1 MERLNNADSILFR
14 CSSLGYIMTE
24 PLGKSNLEKYNDE
37 VAKLAKL
44 KAEYEGIANKETK
57 TAANKLAAI
66 AKSESEVARLELVK
80 HEVVLSETCKK
91 HLADKYVSAVYG
103 RNKDLQNKYIKKGNA
118 VEEDSI
124 TLYSR
129 YKGEMYRKNTERRSN
144 DFITGECDIDAN
156 PTDVVDTKS
165 SWDVFT
171 FYRSKVEDLKKMY
184 HWQGMGYIDLYKK
197 QRAII
202 AYCLVNT
209 PQVMIDDEKA
219 KLWWKLGRPSDLDP
233 NWIKAQK
240 EIDRISLYD
249 DIPLH
254 ERVNEVVIERSD
266 ADIEKMYQRI
276 NVCRKYMNETFFKI

>member
-1 MERLNNADSILFR
+1 MEAVLNADSILFR

-24 PLGKSNLEKYNDE
+24 PLGKSNLDKYNDE

-44 KAEYEGIANKETK
+44 KAEYEAISNKETK
-57 TAANKLAAI
+57 TAKNKLAAI
-66 AKSESEVARLELVK
+66 SKSESEVARLLLLKDEII
-80 HEVVLSETCKK
+80 LSETCKK

-129 YKGEMYRKNTERRSN
+129 YKGEMYLKNTTRLSN
-144 DFITGECDIDAN
+144 DFITGECDIDAS

-171 FYRSKVEDLKKMY
+171 FFRSKVEDLNKMY
-184 HWQGMGYIDLYKK
+184 YWQGMGYIDLYKK

-209 PQVMIDDEKA
+209 PQVMIEDEKA

-233 NWIKAQK
+233 NWIEAQK

-249 DIPLH
+249 DIPLMQ
-254 ERVNEVVIERSD
+254 RVNEVIVERND
-266 ADIEKMYQRI
+266 ADIEKMYERI
-276 NVCRKYMNETFFKI
+276 KQCRKYMNETFFKI